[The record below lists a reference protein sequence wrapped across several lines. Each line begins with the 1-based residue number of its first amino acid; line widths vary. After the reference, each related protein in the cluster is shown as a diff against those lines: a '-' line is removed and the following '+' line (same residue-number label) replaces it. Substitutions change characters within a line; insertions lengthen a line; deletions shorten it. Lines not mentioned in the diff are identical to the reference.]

1 MKEAFFNPDDIQET
15 ITGLKKQDSHG
26 LRSSTNG
33 IPDFV
38 PRRSQE
44 NKCHQAISTHFIPD
58 IPAQKIPPAANTV
71 FSQADVDEFLAR
83 KTKTYKI
90 TERDYKEIGKNTLLG
105 IGSLLDGLVTATVI
119 CAPVVAGMMNTENK
133 SDSDSEYTYG
143 SDGSIYQD
151 GVVIFNP
158 ENY

>member
-1 MKEAFFNPDDIQET
+1 MKEAFFNPEDIQET

-44 NKCHQAISTHFIPD
+44 NKCHQAKSTHFIPD
-58 IPAQKIPPAANTV
+58 IPPQTIPPAANTV

-83 KTKTYKI
+83 KTKTYKM
-90 TERDYKEIGKNTLLG
+90 TERDYKELGKNTLLG

-119 CAPVVAGMMNTENK
+119 CAPVVAEMINTENK

>member
-1 MKEAFFNPDDIQET
+1 MKESFFNPDDIQET
-15 ITGLKKQDSHG
+15 IIGLKKQHG
-26 LRSSTNG
+26 HSMRSSTNG

-38 PRRSQE
+38 PRRTQE
-44 NKCHQAISTHFIPD
+44 NKCHQAKSTHFIPD
-58 IPAQKIPPAANTV
+58 IPKQTPPPATNTV

-83 KTKTYKI
+83 KPKAYKM
-90 TERDYKEIGKNTLLG
+90 TEQDYKELGKNTLLG

-119 CAPVVAGMMNTENK
+119 CVPVVAEMMNTENK
-133 SDSDSEYTYG
+133 CDFDSEYTYG